1 MRWCLFHI
9 PCYWLI
15 GGVNKWWQ
23 MIPLVALDGIDI
35 GSGWH
40 WLQMLVD
47 KGHGTHMAAAVI
59 RFWHSIWFWFTAT
72 VPCCFQINDCGD
84 IDIHL
89 NASTVVKT
97 LMHSHAPLPILYL
110 QSHNDNRL
118 FVESA
123 LFLSY
128 VCRVAEVNW
137 CLRSIVV
144 NCQVLFQIVV
154 STIVLTIAKYFSS

>member
-1 MRWCLFHI
+1 MMTND
-9 PCYWLI
+9 PS
-15 GGVNKWWQ
+15 GG
-23 MIPLVALDGIDI
+23 I
-35 GSGWH
+35 GWH
-40 WLQMLVD
+40 WHWIWLTLASNAGWQGPWNAYGGRRHSLLAFNLVLI
-47 KGHGTHMAAAVI
+47 HSNCAVL
-59 RFWHSIWFWFTAT
+59 A
-72 VPCCFQINDCGD
+72 CCFQINDCGD
-84 IDIHL
+84 IDIHW

-128 VCRVAEVNW
+128 VSRVAAVNW

-144 NCQVLFQIVV
+144 NCQVLFQLVLCRLLCRPMPSTFQV
-154 STIVLTIAKYFSS
+154 SCVD